1 MSDARAEQTARLPNH
16 ALIQEAEMTM
26 DLAGQAADE
35 GGSRPSRRFL
45 MCPPTYFSVH
55 YRINPWMRPDEP
67 VDVAV
72 AVRQWQQLVETIEA
86 LGHRVLLMAPQPR
99 LPDMVFTANG
109 GIAIGDR
116 AMAPRFLH
124 DERAAESVHFAEAL
138 DALGFREV
146 RRPRFV
152 NEGEGDFRY
161 VGGRILAAH
170 GFRSAPRAADE
181 VAEFFGIPVTKLR
194 LVDPRF
200 YHLDTALAVL
210 DDATVAYWPGAFAE
224 RSRAV
229 LAELFPDA
237 IIASEPEAEAF
248 CLNMISDGSN
258 VITAAGCGELSRRL
272 TERGFTVW
280 PVDMGELRKA
290 GGGAKCCVLQ
300 LHAASRS

>member
-1 MSDARAEQTARLPNH
+1 
-16 ALIQEAEMTM
+16 MTM
-26 DLAGQAADE
+26 DLAAQAVEE
-35 GGSRPSRRFL
+35 GGGGRPFRRFL

-55 YRINPWMRPDEP
+55 YSINPWMRPDEP

-86 LGHRVLLMAPQPR
+86 LGHRVLLMEPEPG

-124 DERAAESVHFAEAL
+124 DERAAESIHFARAL
-138 DALGFREV
+138 GELGFREV
-146 RRPRFV
+146 RQPRFV

-170 GFRSAPRAADE
+170 GFRSEAGAADE
-181 VAEFFGIPVTKLR
+181 VEAFFGIPVTKLR
-194 LVDPRF
+194 LADPRF

-210 DDATVAYWPGAFAE
+210 DDATVAYWPGAFAK

-229 LAELFPDA
+229 LEALFPDA
-237 IIASEPEAEAF
+237 ILATEQEAEAF

-258 VITAAGCGELSRRL
+258 VITAAGCAELSRRL
-272 TERGFTVW
+272 TESGFTVH
-280 PVDMGELRKA
+280 PVEIGELRKA

-300 LHAASRS
+300 LHAAPTS

>member
-1 MSDARAEQTARLPNH
+1 
-16 ALIQEAEMTM
+16 MTM
-26 DLAGQAADE
+26 DLAAQAVEE
-35 GGSRPSRRFL
+35 GGGGRPFHRFL
-45 MCPPTYFSVH
+45 MCPPTYFSVR
-55 YRINPWMRPDEP
+55 YSINPWMRPDEP

-86 LGHRVLLMAPQPR
+86 LGHRVLLMEPEPG

-124 DERAAESVHFAEAL
+124 DERAAESIHFAQAL
-138 DALGFREV
+138 GQLGFREV
-146 RRPRFV
+146 RQPRFV

-161 VGGRILAAH
+161 VAGRILAAH
-170 GFRSAPRAADE
+170 GFRSEVRAADE
-181 VAEFFGIPVTKLR
+181 VEAYFGIPVTKLR

-210 DDATVAYWPGAFAE
+210 DDATVAYWPGAFAK

-229 LAELFPDA
+229 LDALFPDA
-237 IIASEPEAEAF
+237 ILATEQEAEAF
-248 CLNMISDGSN
+248 CINMISDGRN
-258 VITAAGCGELSRRL
+258 VITAAGCAELSRRL
-272 TERGFTVW
+272 TERGFTVH
-280 PVDMGELRKA
+280 PVEIGELRKA

-300 LHAASRS
+300 LHAASTS